1 MPDNNMDNEPKQQSL
16 LQQLFSIGGITLPE
30 GNKLAIWLLVVVVI
44 IFITFF
50 YFFMNIMDRVVDK
63 ALNPDKVKTETVM
76 QDDYNILLRNSK
88 ILKAE
93 NDNLKDSL
101 NDVHKNIDGIR
112 QETDSVIYE
121 KTKPYINK

>member
-1 MPDNNMDNEPKQQSL
+1 MPDNDKEPKYSL

-63 ALNPDKVKTETVM
+63 ALNPNKEHTEVIM
-76 QDDYNILLRNSK
+76 QDDYNQLLRDAK

-93 NDNLKDSL
+93 NEKLKDSIGRA
-101 NDVHKNIDGIR
+101 NIEHIR
-112 QETDSVIYE
+112 KETDSVIYF
-121 KTKPYINK
+121 KTKPYINKLKQ